1 MCKKRSSTRGVSVL
15 LALCLCIPVSY
26 IAAQDTKIELPNPTG
41 PYAIGRLSYDWVDE
55 HRSDPSN
62 GGKREIMVDIWYP
75 ADGPRSA
82 TTAPLLP
89 GASRLTGVSEQIM
102 RDQFKQA
109 WPSVRSGAV
118 ASHAVENAPVT
129 KKLKKLAVLIF
140 SPGLGSATY
149 AYTSQLEDLA
159 SHGYLVAA
167 IEHTYDTPAVIFPDG
182 RVVPFDKDLWSRNP
196 EPSTPG
202 AQGEILHKQRTELW
216 ADDMIFALNS
226 LASLNGNRR
235 TPFYQRIDLDRVGA
249 FGHSSGGRAAARACQ
264 LDRRI
269 KVCLSED
276 GNWFWEPFWL
286 DNSGKSMEQTF
297 MMLDHRDPDPPDSMM
312 IEHGIDPVAY
322 RKRRLDR
329 QVEAQKKIY
338 ETIAGGSYE
347 VTITTPGVS
356 HGSFTDRSTFSS
368 VGRSRE
374 RYEC

>member
-1 MCKKRSSTRGVSVL
+1 MRINYVFYQEESSSR
-15 LALCLCIPVSY
+15 P
-26 IAAQDTKIELPNPTG
+26 
-41 PYAIGRLSYDWVDE
+41 
-55 HRSDPSN
+55 HRAVRISQ
-62 GGKREIMVDIWYP
+62 YL
-75 ADGPRSA
+75 DGI
-82 TTAPLLP
+82 L
-89 GASRLTGVSEQIM
+89 
-102 RDQFKQA
+102 
-109 WPSVRSGAV
+109 VRPIV
-118 ASHAVENAPVT
+118 NYT
-129 KKLKKLAVLIF
+129 F
-140 SPGLGSATY
+140 
-149 AYTSQLEDLA
+149 YTSQLEDLA

-182 RVVPFDKDLWSRNP
+182 RIVPFDKDLWSRNP

-202 AQGEILHKQRTELW
+202 TQGEMLHKQRTELW
-216 ADDMIFALNS
+216 ADDMIFVLSS

-235 TPFYQRIDLDRVGA
+235 TPFYQKMDLARVGA

-297 MMLDHRDPDPPDSMM
+297 MMLDHRDPDFPDSMM

-356 HGSFTDRSTFSS
+356 HGSFTDLLFLRSAAAGKDTSADLRVLNLERLYVRTFFDRYLNQEHTTLLETSDSKQAQSS
-368 VGRSRE
+368 EVIVHAFGAAKRE
-374 RYEC
+374 D